1 MRLQFFTSMRSSM
14 LKWLV
19 LAAALL
25 IGLIVIVQLYWLTKV
40 YSFEQKQFNTNVVK
54 SLRGVF
60 EDLEMNDDPSLS
72 LQQLI
77 HNPANDYYMFKADTL
92 PEQDSLTH
100 YIRKEFGDFDVLTD
114 VKLGAYSLKEKKYI
128 YEEYIPTVASG
139 FNITQ
144 VIGLPVF
151 AKDYDHIL
159 LYFPHRYQYI
169 LGQMN
174 FWIISSVAL
183 FLALIGLAISL
194 FYFYRQKFLAEVQK
208 DFVNNFTHEFK
219 TPLAVIKIASDTLAR
234 DDIGQKPDRL
244 KRYTAIIQ
252 NQTSHLQNQVEKLL
266 KSASAENKKFPID
279 KEAIQPAKLI
289 EQALN
294 KLQPLIEQKKA
305 LIELKVENYE
315 TNIQAD
321 EGHLE
326 LAIINIL
333 ENALKYSSSPHIV
346 VETGKE
352 ESDYFISI
360 KDNGIGMEKKYLKN
374 IFKKFYRIPT
384 GNVHDVKG
392 FGLGLNFVKRIMDGH
407 GGKIRVNSLPGIG
420 TEFRLLLP
428 FQTNYK

>member
-1 MRLQFFTSMRSSM
+1 MRSSM

-19 LAAALL
+19 LSATVV

-40 YSFEQKQFNTNVVK
+40 YSFEQKQFSNNVVK
-54 SLRGVF
+54 SIRAVF
-60 EDLEMNDDPSLS
+60 EDLEMNDNPSQT

-77 HNPANDYYMFKADTL
+77 HNPADDYYMFKADTI

-100 YIRKEFGDFDVLTD
+100 YIRKEFSDFDVLTD
-114 VKLGAYSLKEKKYI
+114 VKLGAYSSGLKKYV
-128 YEEYIPTVASG
+128 YEDYIPTAASG
-139 FNITQ
+139 FNITTAM
-144 VIGLPVF
+144 GLPVF
-151 AKDYDHIL
+151 SQDYDHIL
-159 LYFPHRYQYI
+159 LFFPHRSQYI
-169 LGQMN
+169 LGEMN

-219 TPLAVIKIASDTLAR
+219 TPLAVIRIASDVLAQNN
-234 DDIGQKPDRL
+234 ITEKPDRL
-244 KRYTAIIQ
+244 KRYSSIIQ
-252 NQTSHLQNQVEKLL
+252 NQTTHLQNQVEKLL

-279 KEAIQPAKLI
+279 KETVKPARLI

-294 KLQPLIEQKKA
+294 KLQPLIEQKQA
-305 LIELKVENYE
+305 RIDLKVDNYE
-315 TNIQAD
+315 TNIHAD

-333 ENALKYSSSPHIV
+333 ENALKYSVSPHII

-352 ESDYFISI
+352 ESDYFISV
-360 KDNGIGMEKKYLKN
+360 KDNGIGIEKKYIKD
-374 IFKKFYRIPT
+374 IFKKFYRVPT

-392 FGLGLNFVKRIMDGH
+392 FGLGLNFVKRIIDGH
-407 GGKIRVNSLPGIG
+407 DGRIRVNSLPGIG
-420 TEFRLLLP
+420 TEFRLLIP
-428 FQTNYK
+428 F

>member
-1 MRLQFFTSMRSSM
+1 LRFEFFVPNMRSSI

-19 LAAALL
+19 LSATVL

-60 EDLEMNDDPSLS
+60 EDLEMNDNPAQT

-77 HNPANDYYMFKADTL
+77 NNPANDYYMFKADTI
-92 PEQDSLTH
+92 PEQDSLT
-100 YIRKEFGDFDVLTD
+100 YYLRREFGDFDVLTD
-114 VKLGAYSLKEKKYI
+114 VKLGAYSSKEKKYI
-128 YEEYIPTVASG
+128 YEDYIPTAASG
-139 FNITQ
+139 FNITP
-144 VIGLPVF
+144 VRGLPVY
-151 AKDYDHIL
+151 AQEYDHIL
-159 LYFPHRYQYI
+159 LYFPHRSQYI
-169 LGQMN
+169 LGEMN

-219 TPLAVIKIASDTLAR
+219 TPLAVIKIASDVLAQH
-234 DDIGQKPDRL
+234 DISQKPERL
-244 KRYTAIIQ
+244 KRYASIIQ
-252 NQTSHLQNQVEKLL
+252 NQTTHLQNQVEKLL

-279 KEAIQPAKLI
+279 KENVKPARLI

-294 KLQPLIEQKKA
+294 KLQPLIEQKQA
-305 LIELKVENYE
+305 HVELKVDDYE
-315 TNIQAD
+315 TNIHAD

-333 ENALKYSSSPHIV
+333 ENALKYSYSPYII

-352 ESDYFISI
+352 ESDYFISV
-360 KDNGIGMEKKYLKN
+360 KDNGIGIEKKYIKN
-374 IFKKFYRIPT
+374 IFKKFYRVPT
-384 GNVHDVKG
+384 GNIHDVKG
-392 FGLGLNFVKRIMDGH
+392 FGLGLNFVKRIIDGH
-407 GGKIRVNSLPGIG
+407 DGRIRVNSLPGIG
-420 TEFRLLLP
+420 TEFRLILP
-428 FQTNYK
+428 F

>member
-1 MRLQFFTSMRSSM
+1 MRSSI

-19 LAAALL
+19 LSATVL

-60 EDLEMNDDPSLS
+60 EDLEMNDNPAQT

-77 HNPANDYYMFKADTL
+77 NNPANDYYMFKADTI
-92 PEQDSLTH
+92 PEQDSLT
-100 YIRKEFGDFDVLTD
+100 YYLRREFGDFDVLTD
-114 VKLGAYSLKEKKYI
+114 VKLGAYSSKEKKYI
-128 YEEYIPTVASG
+128 YEDYIPTAASG
-139 FNITQ
+139 FNITP
-144 VIGLPVF
+144 VRGLPVY
-151 AKDYDHIL
+151 AQEYDHIL
-159 LYFPHRYQYI
+159 LYFPHRSQYI
-169 LGQMN
+169 LGEMN

-219 TPLAVIKIASDTLAR
+219 TPLAVIKIASDVLAQH
-234 DDIGQKPDRL
+234 DISQKPERL
-244 KRYTAIIQ
+244 KRYASIIQ
-252 NQTSHLQNQVEKLL
+252 NQTTHLQNQVEKLL

-279 KEAIQPAKLI
+279 KENVKPARLI

-294 KLQPLIEQKKA
+294 KLQPLIEQKQA
-305 LIELKVENYE
+305 HVELKVDDYE
-315 TNIQAD
+315 TNIHAD

-333 ENALKYSSSPHIV
+333 ENALKYSYSPYII

-352 ESDYFISI
+352 ESDYFISV
-360 KDNGIGMEKKYLKN
+360 KDNGIGIEKKYIKN
-374 IFKKFYRIPT
+374 IFKKFYRVPT
-384 GNVHDVKG
+384 GNIHDVKG
-392 FGLGLNFVKRIMDGH
+392 FGLGLNFVKRIIDGH
-407 GGKIRVNSLPGIG
+407 DGRIRVNSLPGIG
-420 TEFRLLLP
+420 TEFRLILP
-428 FQTNYK
+428 F

>member
-1 MRLQFFTSMRSSM
+1 LRFQFFPSMRSSM

-19 LAAALL
+19 LSATML

-77 HNPANDYYMFKADTL
+77 RNPANNYYMFQADTL
-92 PEQDSLTH
+92 PERDSLIH

-114 VKLGAYSLKEKKYI
+114 VKLGAYNSREKKYI

-139 FNITQ
+139 FNITPAR
-144 VIGLPVF
+144 GLPVF
-151 AKDYDHIL
+151 ADRYDHIL
-159 LYFPHRYQYI
+159 LYFPHRSQYI

-219 TPLAVIKIASDTLAR
+219 TPLAVIKIASDVLAQH
-234 DDIGQKPDRL
+234 DIGQKPDRL
-244 KRYTAIIQ
+244 KRYASIIQ
-252 NQTSHLQNQVEKLL
+252 NQTTHLQNQVEKLL
-266 KSASAENKKFPID
+266 KSASAENKKFPIE
-279 KEAIQPAKLI
+279 KENIQPARLI

-294 KLQPLIEQKKA
+294 KLQPLIEQKNA
-305 LIELKVENYE
+305 VIELKVDKME

-333 ENALKYSSSPHIV
+333 ENALKYSSTPHII

-352 ESDYFISI
+352 ESDYFISV
-360 KDNGIGMEKKYLKN
+360 KDNGIGMEKKYHKN

-392 FGLGLNFVKRIMDGH
+392 FGLGLNFVKRIIDGH

-420 TEFRLLLP
+420 TEFRLLIP
-428 FQTNYK
+428 FQG

>member
-1 MRLQFFTSMRSSM
+1 M

-19 LAAALL
+19 LSATLL

-60 EDLEMNDDPSLS
+60 EDLEMNDNPAQS

-77 HNPANDYYMFKADTL
+77 HNPANNYYLFKADTI
-92 PEQDSLTH
+92 PEQDSLTF

-114 VKLGAYSLKEKKYI
+114 VKLGAYSSSLRKYV
-128 YEEYIPTVASG
+128 YEDYIPTAASG
-139 FNITQ
+139 FSITTAR
-144 VIGLPVF
+144 GLPVF
-151 AKDYDHIL
+151 SEEYDHIL
-159 LYFPHRYQYI
+159 LYFPHRSQYI
-169 LGQMN
+169 LSEMN

-219 TPLAVIKIASDTLAR
+219 TPLAVIKIASDVLAQN
-234 DDIGQKPDRL
+234 DISQKPERL
-244 KRYTAIIQ
+244 KRYSSIIQ
-252 NQTSHLQNQVEKLL
+252 SQTTHLQNQVEKLL

-279 KEAIQPAKLI
+279 KENVQPARLI

-294 KLQPLIEQKKA
+294 KLQPLIEQKQA
-305 LIELKVENYE
+305 LIELKVDNYE
-315 TNIQAD
+315 TNIHAD

-333 ENALKYSSSPHIV
+333 ENALKYSISPHII
-346 VETGKE
+346 VEAGKE
-352 ESDYFISI
+352 ESDYFISV
-360 KDNGIGMEKKYLKN
+360 KDNGIGIEKKYLKN
-374 IFKKFYRIPT
+374 IFKKFYRVPT
-384 GNVHDVKG
+384 GNIHDVKG
-392 FGLGLNFVKRIMDGH
+392 FGLGLNFVKRIIDGH
-407 GGKIRVNSLPGIG
+407 DGKIRVHSLPGIG
-420 TEFRLLLP
+420 TEFRLIIP
-428 FQTNYK
+428 F

>member
-1 MRLQFFTSMRSSM
+1 
-14 LKWLV
+14 
-19 LAAALL
+19 
-25 IGLIVIVQLYWLTKV
+25 
-40 YSFEQKQFNTNVVK
+40 
-54 SLRGVF
+54 
-60 EDLEMNDDPSLS
+60 MNDDPSLS

-114 VKLGAYSLKEKKYI
+114 VKLGAYSLKEKKFI

-139 FNITQ
+139 FNITPAM
-144 VIGLPVF
+144 GLPVF
-151 AKDYDHIL
+151 AKEYDHIL

-183 FLALIGLAISL
+183 FLALLGLAISL
-194 FYFYRQKFLAEVQK
+194 FYFYRQKFLAEIQK

-279 KEAIQPAKLI
+279 KETIQPAKLI

-315 TNIQAD
+315 TNIHAD

-428 FQTNYK
+428 FQANYK

>member
-1 MRLQFFTSMRSSM
+1 MRSSM

-19 LAAALL
+19 LSATVL

-60 EDLEMNDDPSLS
+60 EDLEMNDNPSLS

-77 HNPANDYYMFKADTL
+77 HNPANDYYMFKADTI
-92 PEQDSLTH
+92 PEQDSLTY
-100 YIRKEFGDFDVLTD
+100 YIRREFGDFDVLTD
-114 VKLGAYSLKEKKYI
+114 VKLGAYSSSLKKYV
-128 YEEYIPTVASG
+128 YEDYIPTAASG
-139 FNITQ
+139 FHVTPAL
-144 VIGLPVF
+144 GLPVYSQ
-151 AKDYDHIL
+151 DYDHIL
-159 LYFPHRYQYI
+159 LYFPHRSQYI
-169 LGQMN
+169 LSEMN

-219 TPLAVIKIASDTLAR
+219 TPLAVIRIASDVLAQN
-234 DDIGQKPDRL
+234 DISQKPERL
-244 KRYTAIIQ
+244 IRYASIIQ
-252 NQTSHLQNQVEKLL
+252 NQTTHLQNQVEKLL
-266 KSASAENKKFPID
+266 KSASAENKKFPIE
-279 KEAIQPAKLI
+279 KETVQPAKLI

-294 KLQPLIEQKKA
+294 KLQPLIEQKQA
-305 LIELKVENYE
+305 YVELKVENYE
-315 TNIQAD
+315 TNIHAD

-333 ENALKYSSSPHIV
+333 ENALKYSTTPHII

-352 ESDYFISI
+352 ESDYFISV
-360 KDNGIGMEKKYLKN
+360 KDNGIGIEKKYLKN
-374 IFKKFYRIPT
+374 IFKKFYRVPT

-392 FGLGLNFVKRIMDGH
+392 FGLGLNFVKRIVDGH
-407 GGKIRVNSLPGIG
+407 DGKIRVHSLPGIG
-420 TEFRLLLP
+420 TEFRLLIP
-428 FQTNYK
+428 F